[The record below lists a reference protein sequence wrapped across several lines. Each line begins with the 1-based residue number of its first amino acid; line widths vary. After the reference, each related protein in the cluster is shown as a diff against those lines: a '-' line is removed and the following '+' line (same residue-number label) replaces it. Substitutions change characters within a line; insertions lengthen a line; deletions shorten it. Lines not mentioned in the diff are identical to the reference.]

1 MNQKLALCLV
11 LLLALGVARAGATPE
26 PLWQPVR
33 PGVFYAAQELAAGSA
48 DQVHRLHWL
57 RIDLQ
62 QADLE
67 LALSP
72 QICSGMRLTDLDQ
85 DENVVA
91 SLNAS
96 FFTRE
101 FLTRG
106 HSVSAGRS
114 WEGNYRISEG
124 PLLACGVERQCFVL
138 HQPPPLAAP
147 DWQDAASGVYS
158 LLIGGVARS
167 EAEDA
172 TCGAFC
178 QTTHPRS
185 AAGLDASRRW
195 LFWLAVEGRQKQAVG
210 LPLARLASLMQ
221 GVGVADAVNF
231 DGGGSTGMH
240 VLGQANALRPDE
252 EPVPRRIANA
262 FLLLQGAH
270 SEARGKIAARCASAL
285 PAAGAR

>member
-1 MNQKLALCLV
+1 MKHILALCLG
-11 LLLALGVARAGATPE
+11 LLLALGTARADPD
-26 PLWQPVR
+26 PQPQWQTVR
-33 PGVFYAAQELAAGSA
+33 PGVSYAAQELAASSA

-72 QICSGMRLTDLDQ
+72 QVCSGMRLTDLDQ

-106 HSVSAGRS
+106 HSVSAGRA
-114 WEGNYRISEG
+114 WDGNYRISEG
-124 PLLACGVERQCFVL
+124 PLLACAAGRQCQVL

-158 LLIGGVARS
+158 LVVAGVART

-172 TCGAFC
+172 QCGAFC

-185 AAGLDASRRW
+185 AVGLDASRRW

-231 DGGGSTGMH
+231 DGGGSTGLH
-240 VLGQANALRPDE
+240 VLGQAKALRPDE

-262 FLLLQGAH
+262 WLLLQGAH
-270 SEARGKIAARCASAL
+270 GEARGKIAARCASAL
-285 PAAGAR
+285 PVAGAR